1 MRRRS
6 APTTIFRMSSTP
18 ISDIPPRELCS
29 RSSDGIE
36 VALLWTP
43 GTEEL
48 NVTVVDLRSNES
60 LQLPVGTRNAM
71 HVFHH
76 PYSYAPGAAA

>member
-1 MRRRS
+1 MH
-6 APTTIFRMSSTP
+6 RMSSTLTP
-18 ISDIPPRELCS
+18 DIAPRELCS

-36 VALLWTP
+36 VTLLWTP

-48 NVTVVDLRSNES
+48 NVTVIDLRSNEA

-76 PYSYAPGAAA
+76 PYSYAAGSPA